1 MKEISG
7 SWMITAVKHEKT
19 VCTIVKTS
27 QNCFIHRNYDKT
39 HILAISENNELF
51 RTDHVTFI

>member
-19 VCTIVKTS
+19 VKTS

-39 HILAISENNELF
+39 HILAISETMSFSEQ
-51 RTDHVTFI
+51 TM